1 MTTKIYDLFKIVRA
15 MVYDISNLFLHT
27 FSIVIAFEGK
37 VWSAYREY
45 THLSAIRSLKKIT

>member
-1 MTTKIYDLFKIVRA
+1 

-45 THLSAIRSLKKIT
+45 AHSSAFRSPMKIT

>member
-1 MTTKIYDLFKIVRA
+1 

-37 VWSAYREY
+37 VCPGVLIEN
-45 THLSAIRSLKKIT
+45 THIYQQLEA